1 LTSRLSLLAL
11 CFCLFVACL
20 SARAETVAL
29 TTGQDDPP
37 FTDSRRADGGVA
49 TRLVLEAFRTAGA
62 QPKLDWLPWKRGY
75 SLTKSG
81 TYQASFPYLRTAKR
95 EQDFFFSEPIFSD
108 PSYLW
113 IRAGDTLSADQAEG
127 FKGRTICVPQSYHS
141 PLQDLLAAQIA
152 SGKVKVE
159 RPETP
164 DKCVR
169 MLAAGRVDA
178 LSGEDEEI
186 VDILKTLGQA
196 DRISRGATP
205 LATLD
210 FHVIFPRDTP
220 GSGALLDRFNA
231 ALRRMKEDGRY
242 ATLMAR

>member
-1 LTSRLSLLAL
+1 MPAL
-11 CFCLFVACL
+11 
-20 SARAETVAL
+20 AETVAL

-37 FTDSRRADGGVA
+37 FTDSKRADGGIA
-49 TRLVLEAFRTAGA
+49 TRLVLEAFRTAGT

-75 SLTKSG
+75 SLTRNG

-95 EQDFFFSEPIFSD
+95 EQDFLFSDPIFSD

-113 IRAGDTLSADQAEG
+113 TRTGDTLSVDDPEG

-141 PLQDLLAAQIA
+141 PLQDLLAASIA

-164 DKCVR
+164 DKCVQ

-178 LSGEDEEI
+178 LSGEAEEI
-186 VDILKTLGQA
+186 AGPRRTLGRA
-196 DRISRGATP
+196 DSISRSRTP
-205 LATLD
+205 LAKLD
-210 FHVIFPRDTP
+210 FCVIFPRNGI
-220 GSGALLDRFNA
+220 GSAALLDRFNA
-231 ALRRMKEDGRY
+231 ALRRMRGDGRY
-242 ATLMAR
+242 AALMARQS